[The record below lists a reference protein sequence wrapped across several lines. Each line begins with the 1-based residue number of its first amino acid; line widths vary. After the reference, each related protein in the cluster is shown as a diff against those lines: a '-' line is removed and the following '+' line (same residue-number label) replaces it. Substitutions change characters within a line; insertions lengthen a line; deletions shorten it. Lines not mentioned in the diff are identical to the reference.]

1 MLTKRAEPCDG
12 TCEDERGWQRLL
24 TDLAAGP
31 SSTGRLLRVLS
42 QPVGAEPQWP
52 RGRLDAVWRE
62 GLRSRR
68 HPATGSSVG
77 VSGPSSR

>member
-1 MLTKRAEPCDG
+1 MFTKRAGPCDG
-12 TCEDERGWQRLL
+12 ACDDERGWQRLL

-31 SSTGRLLRVLS
+31 SSTGRLVRVLS

-62 GLRSRR
+62 GVRSRR
-68 HPATGSSVG
+68 RPVTGSSVG
-77 VSGPSSR
+77 VSGPSPR